1 MIKKFLGILALVVF
15 CLAIAVPSQAALRHF
30 KLYVYKAT
38 SSDQL
43 NNPQKATR
51 LTDNVAYVVTRYS
64 STVRSYVR
72 ETLYSD
78 RNKTALSQT
87 QWVAESTFDDTG
99 TIDFWV
105 DPTESGDI
113 KVRILVIDVAN
124 GYSWAGDIAY
134 NVDHTIIIDEVP
146 GYLHMLSFPWDAT
159 ADDTTKHDTG
169 VDLRPGCLI
178 VDAWAEVVT
187 VATGSAA
194 ADAGAGSVSLGY
206 STGIEYV
213 STIDTATAGMIQ
225 DDTFDTAF
233 QMVSVSAFQSLYWYI
248 GIGTNTVSPAGYWNL
263 LFIER

>member
-1 MIKKFLGILALVVF
+1 MIKKFLGILALIVF
-15 CLAIAVPSQAALRHF
+15 CLTLAMPAQAALRHF

-43 NNPQKATR
+43 NDPQKATR

-64 STVRSYVR
+64 STIRSYIR

-78 RNKTALSQT
+78 RGVTSLSQT

-105 DPTESGDI
+105 DPAESGDT

-124 GYSWAGDIAY
+124 GYSWAGDITY

-146 GYLHMLSFPWDAT
+146 GYLHMLTFPWDAT
-159 ADDTTKHDTG
+159 ADPSTKTDTG
-169 VDLRPGCLI
+169 VDLRPGCL
-178 VDAWAEVVT
+178 VTDAWAEVVT
-187 VATGSAA
+187 VGTAATV
-194 ADAGAGSVSLGY
+194 AGAGSPSLGY
-206 STGIEYV
+206 TTGHEYV
-213 STIDTATAGMIQ
+213 STISTASAGMIQ
-225 DDTFDTAF
+225 DDVFDSAF
-233 QMVSVSAFQSLYWYI
+233 QMATVGTFQSLYWFI
-248 GIGTNTVSPAGYWNL
+248 GIGYNTVSPAGYWNI